1 LEDAQRVISE
11 YGKHLE
17 NGDLDDD
24 MISVISQQ
32 IPMLNKQKPLVP
44 NVVDA
49 QVLLESEQNAIL
61 LEEQMKLIDRTQDLQ
76 VFSGPNEKPKDSLD
90 IKKQAQLGSGAQGDV
105 YKVRIK
111 GMRGNYVDKMRK
123 VYNNK

>member
-1 LEDAQRVISE
+1 MISE